1 MDYLLR
7 AAPVAARKLSGAIGA
22 TTGMCV
28 SVGAA
33 TCGAAPAFLAP
44 TCAIVC
50 RGIGSGAMAVEL
62 CHTLLVNGLLAEHDG
77 EIGVEM
83 QPVRSATR
91 IWTFIF
97 AGLARVISSAELAP
111 EFPALYLAVLART
124 REWVFAYTT
133 QDAAAA
139 CAALRAIVPCVAA
152 MRAVAGDGFVRNLMD
167 VLGVWV
173 QFVLCLSRASADAHA
188 GDKSAAYVDEWLRAL
203 AARSLSEYEMH
214 AVCWVLDGIRPR
226 VVDARFDEMLALFAP
241 HGIVAPNFHTHA
253 ASACIAISELAG

>member
-1 MDYLLR
+1 MEYLLR
-7 AAPVAARKLSGAIGA
+7 AAPLAARRLSGALAA
-22 TTGMCV
+22 TTEMCV

-44 TCAIVC
+44 TCAIVS

-77 EIGVEM
+77 EIGVEL
-83 QPVRSATR
+83 QPARSATR

-97 AGLARVISSAELAP
+97 AGLARVISSAELGP
-111 EFPALYLAVLART
+111 DFPAHYLAVLSRT

-133 QDAAAA
+133 QDPAAA
-139 CAALRAIVPCVAA
+139 CTALRAMVPCVAA
-152 MRAVAGDGFVRNLMD
+152 MRAAAGDGFVRNLMD

-173 QFVLCLSRASADAHA
+173 QFVLCLSRAAADAHA
-188 GDKSAAYVDEWLRAL
+188 GDKSAAYVDEWLRTL

-214 AVCWVLDGIRPR
+214 AVCWVVDGIRLR
-226 VVDARFDEMLALFAP
+226 LSDARLGEILALFAP
-241 HGIVAPNFHTHA
+241 HGIVAQNFHTHA